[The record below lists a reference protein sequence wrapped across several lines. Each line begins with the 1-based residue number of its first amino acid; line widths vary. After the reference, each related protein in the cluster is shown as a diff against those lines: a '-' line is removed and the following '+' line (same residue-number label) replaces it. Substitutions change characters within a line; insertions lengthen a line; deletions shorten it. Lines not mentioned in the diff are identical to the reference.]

1 MIGRVNDVVSGA
13 VVIGAMTQD
22 NAAGTAAQR
31 QEQSGA
37 LAPAE
42 SLQDNQQDEKMG
54 VQETVEAN
62 AQKKEE
68 PKEEDMQEMMKELN
82 ELMSRINC
90 NLEFSYHKEV
100 NVMSVKMIDKATNE
114 VIKELPP
121 EEMIDNMIQAK
132 DWIGAFLDKNG
143 KNWHSARE

>member
-1 MIGRVNDVVSGA
+1 MIGKVNDMVSGA

-22 NAAGTAAQR
+22 YAAGTAAQR
-31 QEQSGA
+31 PQDQGGASAAPVDELQKAKQEEGI
-37 LAPAE
+37 
-42 SLQDNQQDEKMG
+42 G

-100 NVMSVKMIDKATNE
+100 NVMSVKMIDKSTHE

-132 DWIGAFLDKNG
+132 DWIGAFLDKN
-143 KNWHSARE
+143 A

>member
-68 PKEEDMQEMMKELN
+68 PKEEDMQQMMKELN

-132 DWIGAFLDKNG
+132 DWIGAFLDKN
-143 KNWHSARE
+143 A

>member
-42 SLQDNQQDEKMG
+42 SLQDNQQDEEMG

-68 PKEEDMQEMMKELN
+68 PNEEDMQQMMKELN

-132 DWIGAFLDKNG
+132 DWIGAFLDKN
-143 KNWHSARE
+143 A

>member
-31 QEQSGA
+31 QDQSGA

-42 SLQDNQQDEKMG
+42 SLQDNQQDEELG
-54 VQETVEAN
+54 VQEAVEAN

-68 PKEEDMQEMMKELN
+68 PNEEDMQQMMKELN

-132 DWIGAFLDKNG
+132 DWIGAFLDKN
-143 KNWHSARE
+143 A

>member
-22 NAAGTAAQR
+22 NTAGTAAQR

-42 SLQDNQQDEKMG
+42 SLQDNQQDEELG
-54 VQETVEAN
+54 VQEAVEAN

-68 PKEEDMQEMMKELN
+68 PNEEDMQQMMKELN

-132 DWIGAFLDKNG
+132 DWIGAFLDKN
-143 KNWHSARE
+143 A

>member
-54 VQETVEAN
+54 VQENVEAN

-132 DWIGAFLDKNG
+132 DWIGAFLDKN
-143 KNWHSARE
+143 A

>member
-22 NAAGTAAQR
+22 NAAGAAAQR

-37 LAPAE
+37 LASAE
-42 SLQDNQQDEKMG
+42 SLQDNQQDEELG
-54 VQETVEAN
+54 VQEAVEAN

-68 PKEEDMQEMMKELN
+68 PNEEDMQQMMKELN

-132 DWIGAFLDKNG
+132 DWIGAFLDKN
-143 KNWHSARE
+143 A

>member
-22 NAAGTAAQR
+22 NTAGTAAQR

-42 SLQDNQQDEKMG
+42 SLQDNQQDEKLG
-54 VQETVEAN
+54 VQEAVEAN
-62 AQKKEE
+62 ARKKEE
-68 PKEEDMQEMMKELN
+68 PSEEDMQQMMKELN

-132 DWIGAFLDKNG
+132 DWIGAFLDKN
-143 KNWHSARE
+143 A

>member
-1 MIGRVNDVVSGA
+1 MIGKVNDMVSGA
-13 VVIGAMTQD
+13 VVIGSMTQD
-22 NAAGTAAQR
+22 YAAGTAAQR
-31 QEQSGA
+31 PQDQGGASAAPVDELQKAKQEEGI
-37 LAPAE
+37 
-42 SLQDNQQDEKMG
+42 G

-100 NVMSVKMIDKATNE
+100 NVMSVKMIDKSTRE

-132 DWIGAFLDKNG
+132 DWIGAFLDKN
-143 KNWHSARE
+143 A

>member
-1 MIGRVNDVVSGA
+1 MIGKVNDMVSGA
-13 VVIGAMTQD
+13 VVIGSMTQD
-22 NAAGTAAQR
+22 YAAGTAAQR
-31 QEQSGA
+31 PQDQSGA
-37 LAPAE
+37 SAAPVDE
-42 SLQDNQQDEKMG
+42 LQKAKQEEEMG
-54 VQETVEAN
+54 VQEAVEAN

-68 PKEEDMQEMMKELN
+68 PKEEDMQEMIKELN

-100 NVMSVKMIDKATNE
+100 NVMSVKMIDKATHE

-132 DWIGAFLDKNG
+132 DWIGAFLDKN
-143 KNWHSARE
+143 A

>member
-1 MIGRVNDVVSGA
+1 MIGKVNDMVSGA
-13 VVIGAMTQD
+13 VVIGSMTQD
-22 NAAGTAAQR
+22 YAAGTAAQR
-31 QEQSGA
+31 SQDQGGA
-37 LAPAE
+37 SAMTSVDE
-42 SLQDNQQDEKMG
+42 LQKSKQDGEMG

-62 AQKKEE
+62 AQQGKKEE
-68 PKEEDMQEMMKELN
+68 PKEEDMQEMIKELN

-100 NVMSVKMIDKATNE
+100 NVMSVKMIDKSTHE

-132 DWIGAFLDKNG
+132 DWIGAFLDKN
-143 KNWHSARE
+143 A

>member
-22 NAAGTAAQR
+22 NSAGTAAQR

-37 LAPAE
+37 LVPAE
-42 SLQDNQQDEKMG
+42 SLQDNQQDEEMG
-54 VQETVEAN
+54 VQEAVEAN

-68 PKEEDMQEMMKELN
+68 PNEEDMQQMMKELN

-132 DWIGAFLDKNG
+132 DWIGAFLDKN
-143 KNWHSARE
+143 A

>member
-1 MIGRVNDVVSGA
+1 
-13 VVIGAMTQD
+13 MTHD
-22 NAAGTAAQR
+22 NAAGTAAQ
-31 QEQSGA
+31 QQQDQDGA
-37 LAPAE
+37 VSSVD
-42 SLQDNQQDEKMG
+42 SLQNPQEEEMG

-62 AQKKEE
+62 AQNKEE
-68 PKEEDMQEMMKELN
+68 PNEEDMQQMMKELN

-132 DWIGAFLDKNG
+132 DWIGAFLDKN
-143 KNWHSARE
+143 A

>member
-1 MIGRVNDVVSGA
+1 MIGKVNDMVSGA
-13 VVIGAMTQD
+13 VVIGSMTQD
-22 NAAGTAAQR
+22 YAAGTAAQR
-31 QEQSGA
+31 SQDQGGA
-37 LAPAE
+37 SAAPVDE
-42 SLQDNQQDEKMG
+42 LQKAKQDEEMG
-54 VQETVEAN
+54 VQETIEAN

-68 PKEEDMQEMMKELN
+68 PKEEDMQEMIKELN

-100 NVMSVKMIDKATNE
+100 NVMSVKMIDKSTHE

-132 DWIGAFLDKNG
+132 DWIGAFLDKN
-143 KNWHSARE
+143 A

>member
-1 MIGRVNDVVSGA
+1 MIGKVNDMVSGA
-13 VVIGAMTQD
+13 VVIGSMTQD
-22 NAAGTAAQR
+22 YAAGTAAQR
-31 QEQSGA
+31 SQDQGDASATSVDELQKAKQEEG
-37 LAPAE
+37 
-42 SLQDNQQDEKMG
+42 MG

-68 PKEEDMQEMMKELN
+68 PKEEDMQEMIKELN

-100 NVMSVKMIDKATNE
+100 NVMSVKMIDKSTHE

-132 DWIGAFLDKNG
+132 DWIGAFLDKN
-143 KNWHSARE
+143 A

>member
-22 NAAGTAAQR
+22 NTAGTAAQR

-42 SLQDNQQDEKMG
+42 SLQDNQQDEKLG
-54 VQETVEAN
+54 VQEAVEAN

-68 PKEEDMQEMMKELN
+68 PNEEDMQQMMKDLN

-132 DWIGAFLDKNG
+132 DWIGAFLDKN
-143 KNWHSARE
+143 A

>member
-54 VQETVEAN
+54 VQEAVEAN

-68 PKEEDMQEMMKELN
+68 PNEEDMQQMMKELN

-132 DWIGAFLDKNG
+132 DWIGAFLDKN
-143 KNWHSARE
+143 A

>member
-22 NAAGTAAQR
+22 DTAGTAAQR

-68 PKEEDMQEMMKELN
+68 PKEEDMQQMMK

-100 NVMSVKMIDKATNE
+100 NVMSVKMIDKATQE

-132 DWIGAFLDKNG
+132 DWIGAFLDKN
-143 KNWHSARE
+143 A

>member
-1 MIGRVNDVVSGA
+1 MIGKVNDVVAGA
-13 VVIGAMTQD
+13 VAIGAMTHD
-22 NAAGTAAQR
+22 NAAGAAAKR
-31 QEQSGA
+31 QEQGDMA
-37 LAPAE
+37 APLE
-42 SLQDNQQDEKMG
+42 NVQDPQQEDKLG

-62 AQKKEE
+62 AKGGKKEE
-68 PKEEDMQEMMKELN
+68 PNEEDMQEMMKELN

-100 NVMSVKMIDKATNE
+100 NVMSVKMIDKSTQE

-132 DWIGAFLDKNG
+132 DWIGAFLDKN
-143 KNWHSARE
+143 A

>member
-1 MIGRVNDVVSGA
+1 MIGKVNDVVSGA

-22 NAAGTAAQR
+22 YAAGTAAQR
-31 QEQSGA
+31 QQEQGA
-37 LAPAE
+37 AAAPAE
-42 SLQDNQQDEKMG
+42 ELQNGRQEEKLG

-100 NVMSVKMIDKATNE
+100 NVMSVKMIDKATHE

-132 DWIGAFLDKNG
+132 DWIGAFLDKN
-143 KNWHSARE
+143 A

>member
-1 MIGRVNDVVSGA
+1 MIGKVNDMVSGA
-13 VVIGAMTQD
+13 VVIGSMTQD
-22 NAAGTAAQR
+22 YAAGTAAQR
-31 QEQSGA
+31 SQDQGGA
-37 LAPAE
+37 SATTSVDE
-42 SLQDNQQDEKMG
+42 LQKAKEEEGMG

-68 PKEEDMQEMMKELN
+68 PKEEDMQEMIKELN

-100 NVMSVKMIDKATNE
+100 NVMSVKMIDKSTHE

-132 DWIGAFLDKNG
+132 DWIGAFLDKN
-143 KNWHSARE
+143 A

>member
-42 SLQDNQQDEKMG
+42 SLQDNQQDEEMG

-68 PKEEDMQEMMKELN
+68 PNEEDMQQMMKELN

-100 NVMSVKMIDKATNE
+100 NVMSVKMVDKVTQE

-132 DWIGAFLDKNG
+132 DWIGAFLDKN
-143 KNWHSARE
+143 A

>member
-42 SLQDNQQDEKMG
+42 SLQDNQQDEEMG

-68 PKEEDMQEMMKELN
+68 PNEDDMQQMMKELN

-132 DWIGAFLDKNG
+132 DWIGAFLDKN
-143 KNWHSARE
+143 A

>member
-22 NAAGTAAQR
+22 NSAGTAAQR

-37 LAPAE
+37 LVPAE
-42 SLQDNQQDEKMG
+42 SLQDNK
-54 VQETVEAN
+54 QEPN
-62 AQKKEE
+62 
-68 PKEEDMQEMMKELN
+68 EEDMQQMMKELN

-132 DWIGAFLDKNG
+132 DWIGAFLDKN
-143 KNWHSARE
+143 A

>member
-22 NAAGTAAQR
+22 NTAGTAAQR

-42 SLQDNQQDEKMG
+42 SLQDNQQDEKLG
-54 VQETVEAN
+54 VQEAVEAN

-68 PKEEDMQEMMKELN
+68 PNEEDMQQMMKELN

-100 NVMSVKMIDKATNE
+100 NVMSVKMIDKVTQE

-132 DWIGAFLDKNG
+132 DWIGAFLDKN
-143 KNWHSARE
+143 A

>member
-1 MIGRVNDVVSGA
+1 MIGKVNDMVSGA
-13 VVIGAMTQD
+13 VVIGSMTQD
-22 NAAGTAAQR
+22 YAAGTAAQR
-31 QEQSGA
+31 SQDQSSASAAPVDELQKAKQEEGTS
-37 LAPAE
+37 
-42 SLQDNQQDEKMG
+42 

-68 PKEEDMQEMMKELN
+68 PKEEDMQEMIKELN

-100 NVMSVKMIDKATNE
+100 NVMSVKMIDKSTHE

-132 DWIGAFLDKNG
+132 DWIGAFLDKN
-143 KNWHSARE
+143 A

>member
-42 SLQDNQQDEKMG
+42 SLQDNQQDEELG
-54 VQETVEAN
+54 VQEAVEAN

-68 PKEEDMQEMMKELN
+68 PNEEDMQQMMKELN

-100 NVMSVKMIDKATNE
+100 NVMSVKMIDKATQE

-132 DWIGAFLDKNG
+132 DWIGAFLDKN
-143 KNWHSARE
+143 A

>member
-1 MIGRVNDVVSGA
+1 
-13 VVIGAMTQD
+13 MTQD

-68 PKEEDMQEMMKELN
+68 PKEEDMQQMMKELN

-132 DWIGAFLDKNG
+132 DWIGAFLDKN
-143 KNWHSARE
+143 A

>member
-22 NAAGTAAQR
+22 NTAGTAAQR

-68 PKEEDMQEMMKELN
+68 PNEEDMQQMMKDLN

-132 DWIGAFLDKNG
+132 DWIGAFLDKN
-143 KNWHSARE
+143 A

>member
-1 MIGRVNDVVSGA
+1 MK
-13 VVIGAMTQD
+13 
-22 NAAGTAAQR
+22 NAANETDKAQ
-31 QEQSGA
+31 
-37 LAPAE
+37 
-42 SLQDNQQDEKMG
+42 NQLDKNQKDDEDKKLDEKS
-54 VQETVEAN
+54 VSYIT
-62 AQKKEE
+62 
-68 PKEEDMQEMMKELN
+68 KELN

-132 DWIGAFLDKNG
+132 DWIGAFLDKN
-143 KNWHSARE
+143 A

>member
-22 NAAGTAAQR
+22 NTAGTAAQR

-42 SLQDNQQDEKMG
+42 SLQDNQQDEEMG

-68 PKEEDMQEMMKELN
+68 PDEEDMQQMMKELN

-132 DWIGAFLDKNG
+132 DWIGAFLDKN
-143 KNWHSARE
+143 A

>member
-42 SLQDNQQDEKMG
+42 SLQDNQQDEEMG

-68 PKEEDMQEMMKELN
+68 PNEEDMQQMMKELN

-100 NVMSVKMIDKATNE
+100 NVMSVKMIDKATQE

-132 DWIGAFLDKNG
+132 DWIGAFLDKN
-143 KNWHSARE
+143 A

>member
-22 NAAGTAAQR
+22 NTAGTAAQR

-68 PKEEDMQEMMKELN
+68 PNEEDMQQMMKELN

-100 NVMSVKMIDKATNE
+100 NVMSVKMIDKATQE

-132 DWIGAFLDKNG
+132 DWIGAFLDKN
-143 KNWHSARE
+143 A

>member
-42 SLQDNQQDEKMG
+42 SLQDNQQDEEMG
-54 VQETVEAN
+54 VQEAVEAN

-68 PKEEDMQEMMKELN
+68 PNEEDMQQMMKELN

-132 DWIGAFLDKNG
+132 DWIGAFLDKN
-143 KNWHSARE
+143 A

>member
-132 DWIGAFLDKNG
+132 DWIGAFLDKN
-143 KNWHSARE
+143 A

>member
-31 QEQSGA
+31 QEQGGA

-42 SLQDNQQDEKMG
+42 SLQDNQQDEEMG
-54 VQETVEAN
+54 VQEAVEAN

-68 PKEEDMQEMMKELN
+68 PNEEDMQQMMKELN

-132 DWIGAFLDKNG
+132 DWIGAFLDKN
-143 KNWHSARE
+143 A

>member
-22 NAAGTAAQR
+22 NSAGTAAQR

-42 SLQDNQQDEKMG
+42 SLQDNQQDEEMG

-68 PKEEDMQEMMKELN
+68 PNEEDMQQMMKELN

-100 NVMSVKMIDKATNE
+100 NVMSVKMIDKETQE

-132 DWIGAFLDKNG
+132 DWIGAFLDKN
-143 KNWHSARE
+143 A

>member
-31 QEQSGA
+31 QDQSGA

-42 SLQDNQQDEKMG
+42 SLQDNQQDEEMG

-68 PKEEDMQEMMKELN
+68 PNEEDMQQMMKELN

-132 DWIGAFLDKNG
+132 DWIGAFLDKN
-143 KNWHSARE
+143 A